1 MIKHGILLIFD
12 EVITGWGRTGS
23 KFGAHE
29 FGVTPDIM
37 TMAKA
42 TTNGVVPMG
51 FVACHDDIYDAVMDA
66 SPTGAVELFHG
77 YTYSGIPVAVAA
89 ALAVQDIFEKDDI
102 FNDAEII
109 VKVKEPQK
117 VEVEMIRENQ
127 IVYTY
132 LHLAAAKEL
141 TEGLIKSKS
150 INIAYETV
158 TDDNGRLPLL
168 APMSAVAGRM
178 SVQAGAHCLEKNQ
191 KGRGLLLGGAPG
203 VSGGKVVILGGGV
216 VGENA
221 AVIATGMQA
230 EVHIVDKSEARLKQ
244 LVEMFGDKIIPEQS
258 DKIDLNKL
266 VSEADLLVGGVLIPG
281 AEAPKLVTKDMI
293 KSMKRGSVIVD
304 VAIDQGG
311 CVETSKPTTHGDP
324 TYIVDD
330 VVHYCVANMP
340 GGVPRTS
347 TLALNNATLPFLVKL
362 ANNGYQKALG
372 EDKNLLAGLNAHKGH
387 VTYKAVAAVFGHDY
401 VAPEEAIKI

>member
-1 MIKHGILLIFD
+1 MRIGVPKEIKPQENRIGLTPESVKTLVSEGH
-12 EVITGWGRTGS
+12 EVLVENDGGFEAG
-23 KFGAHE
+23 FENNQYLDAGAKI
-29 FGVTPDIM
+29 VD
-37 TMAKA
+37 KA
-42 TTNGVVPMG
+42 
-51 FVACHDDIYDAVMDA
+51 
-66 SPTGAVELFHG
+66 S
-77 YTYSGIPVAVAA
+77 
-89 ALAVQDIFEKDDI
+89 DI

-117 VEVEMIRENQ
+117 EEVEMIRENQ

-132 LHLAAAKEL
+132 LHLAAAREL

-158 TDDNGRLPLL
+158 TDNNGRLPLL

-191 KGRGLLLGGAPG
+191 KGRGVLLGGAPG
-203 VSGGKVVILGGGV
+203 GEPANVLILGGGV

-221 AVIATGMQA
+221 AIIATGMRA
-230 EVHIVDKSEARLKQ
+230 KVHIVDKSEARLNE
-244 LVEMFGDKIIPEQS
+244 LVQIFGDKVIPEQS

-266 VSEADLLVGGVLIPG
+266 VAEADLVVGGVLIPG
-281 AEAPKLVTKDMI
+281 AEAPKLVTKKML
-293 KSMKRGSVIVD
+293 KLMKRGSVIVD

-311 CVETSKPTTHGDP
+311 CVETSKPTTHGNP

-347 TLALNNATLPFLVKL
+347 TIALNQATLPYLVKL
-362 ANNGYQKALG
+362 ANKGYKKALG
-372 EDKNLLAGLNAHKGH
+372 EDKNFLAGLNVCKGN
-387 VTYKAVAAVFGHDY
+387 VTYKAVADTFGHKF
-401 VAPEEAIKI
+401 VAPIDALNN

>member
-1 MIKHGILLIFD
+1 MKIGVPKEIKPQEHRIGLTPESVKTLVSEGH
-12 EVITGWGRTGS
+12 EVIVENNGGFEAGFENEQYTS
-23 KFGAHE
+23 VGAKIAN
-29 FGVTPDIM
+29 T
-37 TMAKA
+37 
-42 TTNGVVPMG
+42 
-51 FVACHDDIYDAVMDA
+51 
-66 SPTGAVELFHG
+66 
-77 YTYSGIPVAVAA
+77 AA
-89 ALAVQDIFEKDDI
+89 DI

-117 VEVEMIRENQ
+117 VEVDMIRENQ

-203 VSGGKVVILGGGV
+203 VEGGTVVILGGGV

-230 EVHIVDKSEARLKQ
+230 KVHIVDKSEARLKQ
-244 LVEMFGDKIIPEQS
+244 LVEMFGNKIIPEQS

-281 AEAPKLVTKDMI
+281 AEAPKLITKDMI
-293 KSMKRGSVIVD
+293 KLMKRGSVIVD

-324 TYIVDD
+324 TYIIDD
-330 VVHYCVANMP
+330 VIHYCVANMP

-347 TLALNNATLPFLVKL
+347 TIALNNATLPHLVKI
-362 ANNGYQKALG
+362 ANNGYAKALSD
-372 EDKNLLAGLNAHKGH
+372 DKHLLAGLNVCKGQ
-387 VTYKAVAAVFGHDY
+387 VTYKAVADVFGYDY
-401 VAPEEAIKI
+401 VDPLKTL

>member
-1 MIKHGILLIFD
+1 MKIGVPKEIKPQENRIGLTPESVKTLVSEGH
-12 EVITGWGRTGS
+12 EVIVENNGGFEAGFENEQYTNV
-23 KFGAHE
+23 GAK
-29 FGVTPDIM
+29 II
-37 TMAKA
+37 
-42 TTNGVVPMG
+42 NN
-51 FVACHDDIYDAVMDA
+51 A
-66 SPTGAVELFHG
+66 S
-77 YTYSGIPVAVAA
+77 
-89 ALAVQDIFEKDDI
+89 DI

-117 VEVEMIRENQ
+117 IEVDMIRENQ
-127 IVYTY
+127 IIYTY

-141 TEGLIKSKS
+141 TKGLIKSKS

-158 TDDNGRLPLL
+158 TDDDGRLPLL

-191 KGRGLLLGGAPG
+191 NGRGLLLGGAPG
-203 VSGGKVVILGGGV
+203 VEGGTVVILGGGV

-230 EVHIVDKSEARLKQ
+230 KVHIVDKSEARLNQ
-244 LVEMFGDKIIPEQS
+244 LVKMFGDKIIPEQS
-258 DKIDLNKL
+258 DKIDLNNL
-266 VSEADLLVGGVLIPG
+266 VAEADLLVGGVLIPG

-293 KSMKRGSVIVD
+293 KKMKRGSVIVD

-311 CVETSKPTTHGDP
+311 CVETSKPTTHGNP

-347 TLALNNATLPFLVKL
+347 TIALNNVTLPFLVKL
-362 ANNGYQKALG
+362 ANKGYKKALS
-372 EDKNLLAGLNAHKGH
+372 EDKNFLAGLNVCQGQ
-387 VTYKAVAAVFGHDY
+387 VTYKAVADVFGYEYIDPKKY
-401 VAPEEAIKI
+401 L

>member
-1 MIKHGILLIFD
+1 MKIGVPKEIKPQENRIGL
-12 EVITGWGRTGS
+12 
-23 KFGAHE
+23 
-29 FGVTPDIM
+29 TPDSVKVLISEGHEVLVEDNGGFEAGFDNNQYKSVG
-37 TMAKA
+37 AKIIDKA
-42 TTNGVVPMG
+42 
-51 FVACHDDIYDAVMDA
+51 
-66 SPTGAVELFHG
+66 E
-77 YTYSGIPVAVAA
+77 
-89 ALAVQDIFEKDDI
+89 DIFSE
-102 FNDAEII
+102 AEII
-109 VKVKEPQK
+109 VKVKEPQSN
-117 VEVEMIRENQ
+117 EVKMIKENQ

-141 TEGLIKSKS
+141 TEGLIKSKGVC
-150 INIAYETV
+150 IAYETV
-158 TDDNGRLPLL
+158 TDDDGRLPLL

-203 VSGGKVVILGGGV
+203 VEGGTVVILGGGV

-221 AVIATGMQA
+221 AIIATGMKA
-230 EVHIVDKSEARLKQ
+230 KVHIVDKSESRLKQ

-266 VSEADLLVGGVLIPG
+266 VAKADLLVGGVLIPG
-281 AEAPKLVTKDMI
+281 AEAPKLITKDML
-293 KSMKRGSVIVD
+293 KLMKRGSVIVD

-330 VVHYCVANMP
+330 IVHYCVANMP

-347 TLALNNATLPFLVKL
+347 TIALNNATLPFLINL
-362 ANNGYQKALG
+362 ANKGYQKALA
-372 EDKNLLAGLNAHKGH
+372 EDKNFLAGLNVHKGQ
-387 VTYKAVAAVFGHDY
+387 VTYKAVADIFGHEF
-401 VAPEEAIKI
+401 VLPEQAIKN

>member
-1 MIKHGILLIFD
+1 MRIGVPKEIKPQENRIGL
-12 EVITGWGRTGS
+12 
-23 KFGAHE
+23 
-29 FGVTPDIM
+29 TPDSVKTLVSEGHEVLVENNGGFEAGFDNDQYKNAGAKIIE
-37 TMAKA
+37 KA
-42 TTNGVVPMG
+42 T
-51 FVACHDDIYDAVMDA
+51 
-66 SPTGAVELFHG
+66 
-77 YTYSGIPVAVAA
+77 
-89 ALAVQDIFEKDDI
+89 DI

-117 VEVEMIRENQ
+117 VEVEMIKENQ

-141 TEGLIKSKS
+141 TEGLVKSKS
-150 INIAYETV
+150 INIAYETI

-191 KGRGLLLGGAPG
+191 KGRGVLLGGAPG
-203 VSGGKVVILGGGV
+203 GEPANVLILGGGV

-221 AVIATGMQA
+221 ATIATGMKA
-230 EVHIVDKSEARLKQ
+230 KVHVVDKSEARLKQ

-258 DKIDLNKL
+258 DKIDLKKL
-266 VSEADLLVGGVLIPG
+266 VAEADLIVGGVLIPG
-281 AEAPKLVTKDMI
+281 AEAPKLVTKDML
-293 KSMKRGSVIVD
+293 KLMKRGSVIVD

-311 CVETSKPTTHGDP
+311 CVETSKPTTFNDP
-324 TYIVDD
+324 TFVVDN

-347 TLALNNATLPFLVKL
+347 TIALNKATLPYLVKL
-362 ANNGYQKALG
+362 ANRGYQKALS
-372 EDKNLLAGLNAHKGH
+372 EDKNFLAGLNVHKGH
-387 VTYKAVAAVFGHDY
+387 VTYKAVADVFGHEY
-401 VAPEEAIKI
+401 VNPGDAIKN

>member
-1 MIKHGILLIFD
+1 MRIGVPKEIKPQENRIGL
-12 EVITGWGRTGS
+12 
-23 KFGAHE
+23 
-29 FGVTPDIM
+29 TPDSVK
-37 TMAKA
+37 TLVSEGHEVLVENNGGFEAGFDNDQYKNAGAK
-42 TTNGVVPMG
+42 
-51 FVACHDDIYDAVMDA
+51 II
-66 SPTGAVELFHG
+66 EK
-77 YTYSGIPVAVAA
+77 AA
-89 ALAVQDIFEKDDI
+89 DI

-141 TEGLIKSKS
+141 TEGLVKSKS
-150 INIAYETV
+150 INIAYETI

-191 KGRGLLLGGAPG
+191 KGRGVLLGGAPG
-203 VSGGKVVILGGGV
+203 GEPANVLILGGGV

-221 AVIATGMQA
+221 ATIATGMKA
-230 EVHIVDKSEARLKQ
+230 KVHVVDKSEARLKQ

-258 DKIDLNKL
+258 DKIDLKKW
-266 VSEADLLVGGVLIPG
+266 VAEADLIVGGVLIPG
-281 AEAPKLVTKDMI
+281 AEAPKLVTKDML
-293 KSMKRGSVIVD
+293 KLMKRGSVIVD

-311 CVETSKPTTHGDP
+311 CVETSKPTTFNDP
-324 TYIVDD
+324 TFIVDN

-347 TLALNNATLPFLVKL
+347 TIALNKATLPYLVKL
-362 ANNGYQKALG
+362 ANKGYQKALG
-372 EDKNLLAGLNAHKGH
+372 EDKNFLAGLNVHKGH
-387 VTYKAVAAVFGHDY
+387 VTYKAVADVFGHEY
-401 VAPEEAIKI
+401 VNPGDAINN